1 MYLVLSK
8 QKSNISKSSAGFVI
22 KFFSSVKFRVS
33 LVQPGNCFSPSRLVG
48 IFHTWLVL
56 FILAMCI
63 PHCLLALSFFSDS
76 NVWMVRVH
84 VQRIFKVRLSPSKSL
99 TSFYLLLQW
108 KLSKTDEKC
117 FLFHLKSFFRSQIFK
132 FLSWLFGYVEK
143 TSWVER

>member
-1 MYLVLSK
+1 MYLVLTK

-33 LVQPGNCFSPSRLVG
+33 LVQPGNCFSPNRLVG

-84 VQRIFKVRLSPSKSL
+84 VQRIFKVRLSPSKIKFLYCFNENSRKKMKNAFYFTL
-99 TSFYLLLQW
+99 KAFFVLKYLNFYL
-108 KLSKTDEKC
+108 D
-117 FLFHLKSFFRSQIFK
+117 FL
-132 FLSWLFGYVEK
+132 VM
-143 TSWVER
+143 

>member
-84 VQRIFKVRLSPSKSL
+84 VQRIFKVRLSPSKIKFLHCFNENSRKKMKNAFYFTL
-99 TSFYLLLQW
+99 KAFFVLKYLNFYL
-108 KLSKTDEKC
+108 D
-117 FLFHLKSFFRSQIFK
+117 FL
-132 FLSWLFGYVEK
+132 VM
-143 TSWVER
+143 